1 MPLWSIVP
9 TWLDIERRFSQSMGY
24 QPGAS
29 FQRSPNNEPVST
41 LQLNLRR
48 ISNIRTAF
56 IRAEWQAARR
66 LGRRFADI
74 DIASIINDLIDVVSQ
89 MAMIVAGSTLVGGAI
104 GAGIGFGFFGI
115 GALPSGA
122 AGAAIGLEVSTWI
135 LAILGLASI
144 AEFFVDG
151 LPQIF
156 DHYVR
161 GIKVA
166 WEGTRGEPG
175 LNPFGGDDPQVVD
188 RAAYHIAQGHE
199 EVVIL
204 LLGAIV
210 AYLTRGRGNASVLA
224 SEMQASSRGA
234 KLGQWMLQHEE
245 ALKRHPDLQN
255 AGPRRGALD
264 KPESPPPPPP
274 PNRQADE
281 PEPKKPLG
289 MAEHEVP
296 CFRLS
301 EKHRNL
307 AKEFDDQLEA
317 QQNGLNDLTVDEYL
331 KGRKAFTDGDVVR
344 DPKVARDARN
354 EFRQKL
360 KQDFIDELRSKNISA
375 SEAESQAE
383 LLAAQK
389 MSTLAALHNP
399 DLFAGGK
406 DIIGGFGDKRINS
419 SIGPQWSNRIGGLDS
434 AANDIPESIRDSTK
448 INAKLERCD
457 KKGVKNG

>member
-1 MPLWSIVP
+1 
-9 TWLDIERRFSQSMGY
+9 
-24 QPGAS
+24 
-29 FQRSPNNEPVST
+29 
-41 LQLNLRR
+41 
-48 ISNIRTAF
+48 
-56 IRAEWQAARR
+56 
-66 LGRRFADI
+66 
-74 DIASIINDLIDVVSQ
+74 

-156 DHYVR
+156 DHYLR

-224 SEMQASSRGA
+224 SEMQASSKGA
-234 KLGQWMLQHEE
+234 KLGQWMLEHEE
-245 ALKRHPDLQN
+245 ALRRHPDLQN

-264 KPESPPPPPP
+264 KQEPPPPPPP
-274 PNRQADE
+274 PNRRADE

-296 CFRLS
+296 CFNVS
-301 EKHRNL
+301 DKHLDRIP
-307 AKEFDDQLEA
+307 EFDRQLAGQEK
-317 QQNGLNDLTVDEYL
+317 GLNDLTVEEYL
-331 KGRKAFTDGDVVR
+331 KGREAFKNGEALR
-344 DPKVARDARN
+344 DPIVAADAR
-354 EFRQKL
+354 KL
-360 KQDFIDELRSKNISA
+360 LSRKMELSIVRELRLGGMSPEIADATAKK
-375 SEAESQAE
+375 EVAE
-383 LLAAQK
+383 K
-389 MSTLAALHNP
+389 MKTLSALHNP
-399 DLFAGGK
+399 DMIAGGK
-406 DIIGGFGDKRINS
+406 DIINDLGDRRINS
-419 SIGPQWSNRIGGLDS
+419 SIGPQWPSRIRGLDN
-434 AANDIPESIRDSTK
+434 AANLIPEASRSTTK
-448 INAKLERCD
+448 INAKLKRC
-457 KKGVKNG
+457 K

>member
-9 TWLDIERRFSQSMGY
+9 TWFDIERRFSRSMGY

-224 SEMQASSRGA
+224 SEMQASSKGA
-234 KLGQWMLQHEE
+234 KLGQWMLEHEE
-245 ALKRHPDLQN
+245 ALKRNPDLQN
-255 AGPRRGALD
+255 ADPRRGALD
-264 KPESPPPPPP
+264 KQEPPPPPPP
-274 PNRQADE
+274 PNRRADE

-317 QQNGLNDLTVDEYL
+317 QQNGLNDLTVNDYL

-344 DPKVARDARN
+344 DPQVAAKAREEFRN
-354 EFRQKL
+354 ELEEKMQ
-360 KQDFIDELRSKNISA
+360 DELISGGAMPEWAEATAKKMA
-375 SEAESQAE
+375 SEKIA
-383 LLAAQK
+383 
-389 MSTLAALHNP
+389 TLAALHNP

-406 DIIGGFGDKRINS
+406 DIIGGFGDRRIRQDLRRKPHEATN
-419 SIGPQWSNRIGGLDS
+419 
-434 AANDIPESIRDSTK
+434 
-448 INAKLERCD
+448 
-457 KKGVKNG
+457 KKGAIV

>member
-1 MPLWSIVP
+1 
-9 TWLDIERRFSQSMGY
+9 MGY

-224 SEMQASSRGA
+224 SEMQASSKGA
-234 KLGQWMLQHEE
+234 KLGQWMLEHEE
-245 ALKRHPDLQN
+245 ALKRNPDLQN

-264 KPESPPPPPP
+264 KQEPPPPPPP
-274 PNRQADE
+274 PNRRADE

-317 QQNGLNDLTVDEYL
+317 QQNGLNDLTVNDYL

-344 DPKVARDARN
+344 DPQVAAKAREEFRN
-354 EFRQKL
+354 ELEEKMQ
-360 KQDFIDELRSKNISA
+360 DELISGGAMPEWAEATAKKMA
-375 SEAESQAE
+375 SE
-383 LLAAQK
+383 K
-389 MSTLAALHNP
+389 IVTLAALHNP

-406 DIIGGFGDKRINS
+406 DIIGGFGDRRINS
-419 SIGPQWSNRIGGLDS
+419 SLDAQWPSRITGLDG
-434 AANDIPESIRDSTK
+434 AAQEVPEALRRSTNM
-448 INAKLERCD
+448 NAKL
-457 KKGVKNG
+457 KKCE

>member
-9 TWLDIERRFSQSMGY
+9 TWFDIERRFSRNMGY

-151 LPQIF
+151 LPQIV

-224 SEMQASSRGA
+224 SEMQASSKGA

-274 PNRQADE
+274 PNRRADE

-296 CFRLS
+296 CFNVS
-301 EKHRNL
+301 DKHLDRIP
-307 AKEFDDQLEA
+307 EFDRQLAGQEK
-317 QQNGLNDLTVDEYL
+317 GLNDLTVEEYL
-331 KGRKAFTDGDVVR
+331 KGREAFKNGAALR
-344 DPKVARDARN
+344 DPIVAANAR
-354 EFRQKL
+354 KL
-360 KQDFIDELRSKNISA
+360 LGGKMEEQLLGKLIGENISP
-375 SEAESQAE
+375 EQA
-383 LLAAQK
+383 LILAKKMTEQK
-389 MSTLAALHNP
+389 MATLAALHNP
-399 DLFAGGK
+399 DLVAGGR
-406 DIIGGFGDKRINS
+406 DIISDLGARRINS
-419 SIGPQWSNRIGGLDS
+419 SIGPQWQSRIGSLDT
-434 AANDIPESIRDSTK
+434 AASQVPAAIQNITK
-448 INAKLERCD
+448 INAKLKRC
-457 KKGVKNG
+457 K

>member
-1 MPLWSIVP
+1 
-9 TWLDIERRFSQSMGY
+9 
-24 QPGAS
+24 
-29 FQRSPNNEPVST
+29 
-41 LQLNLRR
+41 
-48 ISNIRTAF
+48 
-56 IRAEWQAARR
+56 
-66 LGRRFADI
+66 
-74 DIASIINDLIDVVSQ
+74 

-264 KPESPPPPPP
+264 KQEPPPPP
-274 PNRQADE
+274 PNRRADE

-296 CFRLS
+296 CFNVS
-301 EKHRNL
+301 DKHLDRIP
-307 AKEFDDQLEA
+307 EFDRQLAGQEK
-317 QQNGLNDLTVDEYL
+317 GLNDLTVEEYL
-331 KGRKAFTDGDVVR
+331 KGREAFLNKETIR
-344 DPKVARDARN
+344 DPRVAKGARGD
-354 EFRQKL
+354 FKL
-360 KQDFIDELRSKNISA
+360 KLEARLYDQLLNDGVLPKQAKILSAEMASK
-375 SEAESQAE
+375 
-383 LLAAQK
+383 K
-389 MSTLAALHNP
+389 MATIAALHNP

-406 DIIGGFGDKRINS
+406 DIISDFGDPRINS
-419 SIGPQWSNRIGGLDS
+419 SIGPQWSSRIYGLDA
-434 AANDIPESIRDSTK
+434 AANDIPKTDRGHTK
-448 INAKLERCD
+448 MNAKLSRC
-457 KKGVKNG
+457 N

>member
-9 TWLDIERRFSQSMGY
+9 TWFDIERRFSRSMGY

-199 EVVIL
+199 EVVVL

-224 SEMQASSRGA
+224 SEMQASSKGA
-234 KLGQWMLQHEE
+234 KLGQWMLEHEE

-264 KPESPPPPPP
+264 KQEPPPPPPP
-274 PNRQADE
+274 PNRRADE

-344 DPKVARDARN
+344 DPKVARDARRAFSLDM
-354 EFRQKL
+354 ESKFRNQ
-360 KQDFIDELRSKNISA
+360 LRLEGRPP
-375 SEAESQAE
+375 SEAAA
-383 LLAAQK
+383 LAKK
-389 MSTLAALHNP
+389 MTSEKMATLAALHNP

-406 DIIGGFGDKRINS
+406 DIIGDFGDRRINS
-419 SIGPQWSNRIGGLDS
+419 SIGSQWPSRISGLDT
-434 AANDIPESIRDSTK
+434 AASNIPDINRETTK
-448 INAKLERCD
+448 VNAKL
-457 KKGVKNG
+457 KKC

>member
-9 TWLDIERRFSQSMGY
+9 TWFDIERRFSRSMGY

-66 LGRRFADI
+66 LGRRFAAI

-224 SEMQASSRGA
+224 SEMQASSKGA

-274 PNRQADE
+274 PNRRADE

-296 CFRLS
+296 CFNVS
-301 EKHRNL
+301 DKHLDRIP
-307 AKEFDDQLEA
+307 EFDRQLAGQEK
-317 QQNGLNDLTVDEYL
+317 GLNDLTVEEYL
-331 KGRKAFTDGDVVR
+331 KGREAFKNGAALR
-344 DPKVARDARN
+344 DPIVAANAR
-354 EFRQKL
+354 KL
-360 KQDFIDELRSKNISA
+360 LGGKMEEQLLGKLIGENISP
-375 SEAESQAE
+375 EQA
-383 LLAAQK
+383 LILAKKMTEQK
-389 MSTLAALHNP
+389 MATLAALHNP
-399 DLFAGGK
+399 DLVAGGR
-406 DIIGGFGDKRINS
+406 DIISNLGDRRINS
-419 SIGPQWSNRIGGLDS
+419 SIGPQWQSRIGSLDT
-434 AANDIPESIRDSTK
+434 AASQVPAAIQNITK
-448 INAKLERCD
+448 INAKLKRC
-457 KKGVKNG
+457 K

>member
-9 TWLDIERRFSQSMGY
+9 TWFDIERRFSQSMGY

-56 IRAEWQAARR
+56 IRAEWHAARR

-210 AYLTRGRGNASVLA
+210 AYLTRGRGNANVLA
-224 SEMQASSRGA
+224 SEMQASSKGA
-234 KLGQWMLQHEE
+234 KLGQWMLEHEE
-245 ALKRHPDLQN
+245 ALRRHPDLQN

-274 PNRQADE
+274 PNRRADE

-296 CFRLS
+296 CFNVS
-301 EKHRNL
+301 DKHLDRIP
-307 AKEFDDQLEA
+307 EFDRQLAGQEK
-317 QQNGLNDLTVDEYL
+317 GLNDLTVEEYL
-331 KGRKAFTDGDVVR
+331 KGREAFLNKETIR
-344 DPKVARDARN
+344 DPRVAKGARGD
-354 EFRQKL
+354 FKL
-360 KQDFIDELRSKNISA
+360 KLEARLYDQLLNDGVLPKQAKILSAEMASK
-375 SEAESQAE
+375 
-383 LLAAQK
+383 K
-389 MSTLAALHNP
+389 MATIAALHNP

-406 DIIGGFGDKRINS
+406 DIISDFGDPRINS
-419 SIGPQWSNRIGGLDS
+419 SIGPQWSSRIDSLDA
-434 AANDIPESIRDSTK
+434 AANDIPKTDRGHTK
-448 INAKLERCD
+448 MNAKLSRC
-457 KKGVKNG
+457 N

>member
-1 MPLWSIVP
+1 
-9 TWLDIERRFSQSMGY
+9 
-24 QPGAS
+24 
-29 FQRSPNNEPVST
+29 
-41 LQLNLRR
+41 
-48 ISNIRTAF
+48 
-56 IRAEWQAARR
+56 
-66 LGRRFADI
+66 
-74 DIASIINDLIDVVSQ
+74 

-224 SEMQASSRGA
+224 SEMQASSKGA
-234 KLGQWMLQHEE
+234 KLGQWMLEHEE
-245 ALKRHPDLQN
+245 ALKRNPDLQN
-255 AGPRRGALD
+255 ADPRRGALD
-264 KPESPPPPPP
+264 KQEPPPPPPP
-274 PNRQADE
+274 PNRRADE

-317 QQNGLNDLTVDEYL
+317 QQNGLNDLTVNDYL

-344 DPKVARDARN
+344 DPQVAAKAREEFRN
-354 EFRQKL
+354 ELEEKMQ
-360 KQDFIDELRSKNISA
+360 DELISGGAMPEWAEATAKKMA
-375 SEAESQAE
+375 SEKIA
-383 LLAAQK
+383 
-389 MSTLAALHNP
+389 TLAALHNP

-406 DIIGGFGDKRINS
+406 DIIGGFGDRRINS
-419 SIGPQWSNRIGGLDS
+419 SVLSQ
-434 AANDIPESIRDSTK
+434 
-448 INAKLERCD
+448 
-457 KKGVKNG
+457 

>member
-9 TWLDIERRFSQSMGY
+9 TWFDIERRFSRSMGY

-224 SEMQASSRGA
+224 SEMQASSKGA
-234 KLGQWMLQHEE
+234 KLGQWILEHEE

-264 KPESPPPPPP
+264 KQEPPPPPPP
-274 PNRQADE
+274 PNRRADE

-289 MAEHEVP
+289 MPEFKVR
-296 CFRLS
+296 CFNVS
-301 EKHRNL
+301 DKHLDRIT
-307 AKEFDDQLEA
+307 EFDRQLAGQEK
-317 QQNGLNDLTVDEYL
+317 GLNDLTVEEYL
-331 KGRKAFTDGDVVR
+331 KGREAFVNKEAVR
-344 DPKVARDARN
+344 DPNVAKDAR
-354 EFRQKL
+354 L
-360 KQDFIDELRSKNISA
+360 KFSLEL
-375 SEAESQAE
+375 EAEFYRNLVLNGALPEAAEAQAKDM
-383 LLAAQK
+383 ASKK
-389 MSTLAALHNP
+389 MATIAALHNP

-406 DIIGGFGDKRINS
+406 DFISDFGDPRVNS
-419 SIGPQWSNRIGGLDS
+419 SIGAQWPSRIGDLDS
-434 AANDIPESIRDSTK
+434 AAREVPEASRGATI
-448 INAKLERCD
+448 INSKLERC
-457 KKGVKNG
+457 K

>member
-1 MPLWSIVP
+1 
-9 TWLDIERRFSQSMGY
+9 MGY

-122 AGAAIGLEVSTWI
+122 AGAAIGLEVGTWI

-224 SEMQASSRGA
+224 SEMQASSKGA

-274 PNRQADE
+274 PNRRADE

-296 CFRLS
+296 CFNVS
-301 EKHRNL
+301 DKHLDRIP
-307 AKEFDDQLEA
+307 EFDRQLAGQEK
-317 QQNGLNDLTVDEYL
+317 GLNDLTVEEYL
-331 KGRKAFTDGDVVR
+331 KGREAFKNGAALR
-344 DPKVARDARN
+344 DPIVAANAR
-354 EFRQKL
+354 KL
-360 KQDFIDELRSKNISA
+360 LGGKMEEQLLGKLIGENISP
-375 SEAESQAE
+375 EQA
-383 LLAAQK
+383 LILAKKMTEQK
-389 MSTLAALHNP
+389 MATLAALHNP
-399 DLFAGGK
+399 DLVAGGR
-406 DIIGGFGDKRINS
+406 DIISDLGDRRINS
-419 SIGPQWSNRIGGLDS
+419 SIGPQWQSRIGSLDT
-434 AANDIPESIRDSTK
+434 AASQVPAAIQNITK
-448 INAKLERCD
+448 INAKLKRC
-457 KKGVKNG
+457 K

>member
-9 TWLDIERRFSQSMGY
+9 TWLDIERRFSRNMGY

-48 ISNIRTAF
+48 IGNIRTAF

-122 AGAAIGLEVSTWI
+122 AGAAIGLEASTWI

-224 SEMQASSRGA
+224 SEMQASSKGA
-234 KLGQWMLQHEE
+234 KLGQWMLEHEE
-245 ALKRHPDLQN
+245 ALRRHPDLQN

-264 KPESPPPPPP
+264 KPESPPPPP
-274 PNRQADE
+274 NRRADE

-289 MAEHEVP
+289 MPEFKVR
-296 CFRLS
+296 CFNVS
-301 EKHRNL
+301 DKHLNRIP
-307 AKEFDDQLEA
+307 EFDRQLAGQEK
-317 QQNGLNDLTVDEYL
+317 GLNNLTVEEYL
-331 KGRKAFTDGDVVR
+331 GGRKAFTDGVVVR
-344 DPKVARDARN
+344 DQRLARDARERFSSKIEA
-354 EFRQKL
+354 EFRESL
-360 KQDFIDELRSKNISA
+360 MADNIG
-375 SEAESQAE
+375 AEQAKI
-383 LLAAQK
+383 LAKEMADSK

-406 DIIGGFGDKRINS
+406 NVISDFGDRGINS
-419 SIGPQWSNRIGGLDS
+419 SIGPQWKSRIAELD
-434 AANDIPESIRDSTK
+434 AAAKNVSEADRGIVN
-448 INAKLERCD
+448 INAKLKRCD
-457 KKGVKNG
+457 